1 MYQDFIEKVIS
12 LVTQY
17 DEQLSELGIKCKV
30 SKKYFETNTPEVSSN
45 HKNILNIIYLH
56 LANKRENKKF
66 KNQRNRYH
74 CIVLTFSP
82 INNNSK
88 NKEYKEYSFLLN
100 KIERIEKGFKPREKN
115 YKEEKS
121 LKRIEKL
128 ILSVVK
134 KAQRKTPNQICTTTW
149 FDILRYVF
157 SIKYDYKKNIAGRD
171 KNFWDILFAIPLL
184 LLFISGLV
192 LMYLHLFEI

>member
-1 MYQDFIEKVIS
+1 MYQDFIEKVNL
-12 LVTQY
+12 LVTEY

-30 SKKYFETNTPEVSSN
+30 SKKYFEMNTPEVN
-45 HKNILNIIYLH
+45 AHHRDILNIMYEHI
-56 LANKRENKKF
+56 ANKHENKKY

-74 CIVLTFSP
+74 CIILTFSP

-115 YKEEKS
+115 YKEEKI

-128 ILSVVK
+128 ILSVIK
-134 KAQRKTPNQICTTTW
+134 KAQRKTPNQICTATW

-157 SIKYDYKKNIAGRD
+157 SIKYDYKKTIAGRD
-171 KNFWDILFAIPLL
+171 KNFWDTLFAIPFL
-184 LLFISGLV
+184 LLFISGLI
-192 LMYLHLFEI
+192 LLYLHLFEI